1 MSNSQ
6 KAQVE
11 HEIVNPVA
19 KQSLDITRRPTERTA
34 QFGTTLFADKG
45 WDTQS
50 KLKCLTLMVF

>member
-19 KQSLDITRRPTERTA
+19 KQSLDITRRPTEHTA

-50 KLKCLTLMVF
+50 KLIKNL